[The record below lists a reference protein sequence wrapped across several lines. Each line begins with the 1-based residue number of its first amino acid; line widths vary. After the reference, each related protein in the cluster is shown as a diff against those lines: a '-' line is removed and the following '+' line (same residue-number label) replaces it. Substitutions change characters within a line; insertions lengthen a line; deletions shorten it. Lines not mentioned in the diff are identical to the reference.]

1 MDVALYLIG
10 FIASFAFGYALGKWN
25 GFLDAQP
32 KRDERG
38 RFKKED

>member
-1 MDVALYLIG
+1 MDATLFLMAYT
-10 FIASFAFGYALGKWN
+10 AAFAFGYVLGKWN
-25 GFLDAQP
+25 GYHDALP